1 MTRYQLSLSGR
12 PVALHRLVLGYEPIP
27 EWMSLLGG
35 ARDRYLLE
43 PVTAAAVEYPEGRW
57 VLLDT
62 GFNVATVRDPAARAA
77 HYNYESYTAVVPP
90 GDPLL
95 DQTARLG
102 LDWAALAGGAVSH
115 LHLDHSGGLPH
126 LSNGPPVFV
135 QRAEWAFATGPA
147 GLRHTYFRDDYENR
161 ELDVRLLDG
170 DSALAPGLEALDTR
184 GHTPGHQSFRVEL
197 GDRSIVL
204 ACDAADLRRNITE
217 ACPCGTTAQP
227 GHTAEAERAIRRLH
241 ALDAI
246 EGCEVWP
253 GHDPDFW
260 AWREPGTEH
269 AHPSEGQ
276 GDACFP
282 PPRTRR

>member
-1 MTRYQLSLSGR
+1 MTRYQLPLSGR

-43 PVTAAAVEYPEGRW
+43 PVTAAAVEYPDGRW

-95 DQTARLG
+95 DQSARLG
-102 LDWAALAGGAVSH
+102 LDWTALAAAAVSH

-147 GLRHTYFRDDYENR
+147 GLPQTYFRDDYENR
-161 ELDVRLLDG
+161 DLDVRLLDG
-170 DSALAPGLEALDTR
+170 DSALAPGLDALDTR

-197 GDRSIVL
+197 GARAIVL

-217 ACPCGTTAQP
+217 ARPCGTTARP
-227 GHTAEAERAIRRLH
+227 GDAAAAERAIRRLH

-246 EGCEVWP
+246 GGCEVWP
-253 GHDPDFW
+253 GHDPDFR
-260 AWREPGTEH
+260 AWREPGTER
-269 AHPSEGQ
+269 AHPSE
-276 GDACFP
+276 A
-282 PPRTRR
+282 